1 MMTTKTLCASLD
13 PALYMRTQRT
23 AREEGRKQSAVVA
36 EALAIYTAL
45 PTELRQLLRE
55 LGVSRSPDV
64 ATALTAQLRG
74 AALELRW
81 ERLMER
87 LRREMDSAQLERFD
101 AATTEELD
109 GLAKEAVTATRPSKT

>member
-1 MMTTKTLCASLD
+1 MATKTLSASLD
-13 PALYMRTQRT
+13 PALYRRTQRT

-36 EALAIYTAL
+36 EALTLYTAL
-45 PTELRQLLRE
+45 PAELRQLLRE
-55 LGVSRSPDV
+55 LGVSQSPDV
-64 ATALTAQLRG
+64 AKMLTTQLRG

-87 LRREMDSAQLERFD
+87 LRSEMDSAQLERFD

-109 GLAKEAVTATRPSKT
+109 RLAKEAVTNTRSSKT